1 LKLGAYL
8 GGIRDSIRQCVQLGL
23 GLAIV
28 EIGWVIHR
36 AHCSLRHTRTDDSFM
51 YGRGFWHSIMPLK
64 WLNSF
69 PSNFTEIF
77 LSYQWW
83 HGLLSIVSKGWTMR
97 HGLWIFAWCRYLSSC
112 SCLKKKVYVITKGCL
127 PTAGLCWEG
136 DPILVRHVAPQASQA
151 GTCSW
156 WPREHYTLI

>member
-1 LKLGAYL
+1 MGYRSSDLLQILFEHSIFRGLLAMTRQVVVAVSICNLKLGAYL

-77 LSYQWW
+77 LSYQW
-83 HGLLSIVSKGWTMR
+83 
-97 HGLWIFAWCRYLSSC
+97 
-112 SCLKKKVYVITKGCL
+112 
-127 PTAGLCWEG
+127 
-136 DPILVRHVAPQASQA
+136 
-151 GTCSW
+151 
-156 WPREHYTLI
+156 